1 MVFSNSIKVR
11 VSIWIWRISSI
22 RCLQIRLFY
31 MTFLKRKSLVIVSWS
46 NVVDMLGSSFD
57 YNKKNTEY
65 ILYSDEILYRI
76 QRIFC
81 GELNRSLRVLI
92 RSDAAQQDYIYDI
105 TYVRNRCQ
113 WFCVNFLEASI
124 VFFHQD
130 TQPFINEQLISYHHS
145 LYFIMSTIL
154 TGWLLHL

>member
-1 MVFSNSIKVR
+1 
-11 VSIWIWRISSI
+11 
-22 RCLQIRLFY
+22 

-113 WFCVNFLEASI
+113 
-124 VFFHQD
+124 
-130 TQPFINEQLISYHHS
+130 
-145 LYFIMSTIL
+145 
-154 TGWLLHL
+154 